1 MFALHLFRR
10 RSFVFCRLEPRRS
23 LLCVPIAINT
33 RTALPSVNLQSP
45 LLELHSIL
53 QRTQQNTQNHTA
65 KNTQSH
71 IAKNTQN
78 HTAKNTSEN
87 KTQQNTKNVST
98 NCSTTLVSPFNNA
111 ECKGWI
117 VSIIRCRTA
126 PGNGTGRDIGWA
138 AFDQRQGQ
146 IQPIPDGVHTHPV

>member
-1 MFALHLFRR
+1 MFALHVFRR
-10 RSFVFCRLEPRRS
+10 RSFVFYRLEPRRS
-23 LLCVPIAINT
+23 LLCVPLAIDT

-87 KTQQNTKNVST
+87 KTQQNTKNAST
-98 NCSTTLVSPFNNA
+98 DCSTTLVSPFNNA

-117 VSIIRCRTA
+117 VSIIRCRTGLA
-126 PGNGTGRDIGWA
+126 MAGRDIGWA